1 MIIES
6 KKHVQFRGTTCIASY
21 DYYATATGAV
31 VCRTTYT
38 PVEKSLRYLRGHKT
52 VQLLNL
58 AFALNVSDCM
68 MLLGLSLDMPEAAA
82 LFDALAGS
90 NLRPDDCSRCIADY
104 VNQQ

>member
-1 MIIES
+1 MIIEN
-6 KKHVQFRGTTCIASY
+6 KKNVKFRGITCTASY

-38 PVEKSLRYLRGHKT
+38 PVEKSLRHLRGHST
-52 VQLLNL
+52 CQLLNL

-68 MLLGLSLDMPEAAA
+68 MLLGLSLDMPEAAS

-90 NLRPDDCSRCIADY
+90 NLRPDDNACCIADLL
-104 VNQQ
+104 NA